1 LSCGERTTS
10 RTASA
15 SLEAAIFR
23 RWPIPA
29 TSQKSETRGFRD
41 GGRPRGATQLAADV
55 RDVAVNGMRAQYQ
68 LLCDL
73 AIAQTTRYA
82 GEDLT
87 LTTGQQDLLR
97 LGCILR

>member
-1 LSCGERTTS
+1 
-10 RTASA
+10 
-15 SLEAAIFR
+15 
-23 RWPIPA
+23 
-29 TSQKSETRGFRD
+29 
-41 GGRPRGATQLAADV
+41 
-55 RDVAVNGMRAQYQ
+55 MRAQYQ

-73 AIAQTTRYA
+73 AIAQTARYA